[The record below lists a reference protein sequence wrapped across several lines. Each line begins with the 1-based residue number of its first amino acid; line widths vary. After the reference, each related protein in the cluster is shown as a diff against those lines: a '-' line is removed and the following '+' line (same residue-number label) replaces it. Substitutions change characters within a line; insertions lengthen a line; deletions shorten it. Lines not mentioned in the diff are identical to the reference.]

1 MSTLTKKSILNKMS
15 ICQNNIN
22 SPAHKTC
29 YSAALKHWITAT
41 EKKRG
46 IFLSEQIARINLY
59 HNFILVQKSLRP
71 KVIIRRR
78 RGSGVN
84 GTGMSSKLFFWS
96 KLTFWSK
103 LASMLMSWHICQIKH
118 FRQNWYLLSKLIV
131 SSKTYFWHINRGY
144 W

>member
-46 IFLSEQIARINLY
+46 IFLSEQIARMNFY
-59 HNFILVQKSLRP
+59 HNFILVLKTLRP

-84 GTGMSSKLFFWS
+84 GTVISSTIFFWS

-103 LASMLMSWHICQIKH
+103 LASMSMSWHICQIKH
-118 FRQNWYLLSKLIV
+118 FRQNLYLLSKLIV
-131 SSKTYFWHINRGY
+131 SSKRCFWHINRGY

>member
-46 IFLSEQIARINLY
+46 IFLSEQIARMNFY
-59 HNFILVQKSLRP
+59 HNFILVLKTLRP

-84 GTGMSSKLFFWS
+84 GTGISSKLFFW
-96 KLTFWSK
+96 
-103 LASMLMSWHICQIKH
+103 
-118 FRQNWYLLSKLIV
+118 
-131 SSKTYFWHINRGY
+131 HINCFDNIINY
-144 W
+144 WQLYLSTIDNYIYFGSFHQLFDWNINCVFQ